1 MLGRLFKQNQPG
13 PNHHNSNGNVNY
25 TGQTGANNSYTNSYG
40 ANHQPKNGPIT
51 NPNTNSYQNVNTFE
65 DSYSRE
71 ILYGTSDVL
80 QLKPYQLNNK
90 FFRIIISQDGGNLR
104 SKQVLYDSAAQNNDN
119 PGHIARPPSVS
130 RNSSSNNVNSKNILT
145 SKIYHNASELNDY
158 MFGCGL
164 PSNETYSTTK
174 IHILPTLNNLT
185 YGSNQS
191 ILITR
196 LFLIS
201 DNNEI
206 LGLNDNFEAQWK
218 PRPALPIKETSI
230 KNYAFNI
237 AHSRSTS
244 TDSGSA
250 NKSTNGINSRFS
262 IGLIIPLESVND
274 HLNDVIFNN
283 WDEISHY
290 LIVLQKLIIKKL
302 ILTLNNSMNDL
313 SLSSLSLQNN
323 SPNHSHIY
331 CPYIVNKRI
340 QFPSY
345 LLQNELDLNNQ
356 LIKLIKLIHYNTNV
370 PKLINSN
377 SLMRSSMNGS
387 SRVNPML
394 FNWIS
399 EVLNWLQFKDGRS
412 MNNDITHQLHSSFNN
427 NSQFQYNN
435 TANAS
440 NPVSIQSSPSINNFI
455 LSPNTDTTITK
466 TFLASLLALLI
477 PLRKLLTTKPFSNCN
492 DGSNTR
498 EITRV
503 IVMTGNPVVA
513 KKLIFIINGL
523 IPDNEML
530 SILDDYE
537 DENSYTPESSND
549 NKRVEHSID
558 KIPESK
564 SEEFINEDAF
574 SNDSLDTPSSVQQK
588 PFSSTGDM
596 NHINAL
602 GGSKPVPTIP
612 IPIKSSTASSYS
624 SSDNS
629 PTHTTSVKG
638 WEIPHKSSASTT
650 TTPFKSRVEVG
661 TSVIP
666 IAQKT
671 PARSSLSKSSS
682 MAYLSSSLT
691 SSLSSSASNYS
702 LSKLGGSFM
711 EKWKNSFSNT
721 QHTNPNVN
729 PSNNQTNNL
738 IGFNTENH
746 EFLPPSLGN
755 LSKRN
760 SVHSLRTPS
769 PVVEMDD
776 NLLYHNNSNIGNI
789 PHNSSSST
797 KMSRAQSMFDL
808 YNNHSNNKRNSIGI
822 IQEEGKQLHL
832 GIKRSNTSIYT
843 SSLHDSCKIKN
854 INDFNKGIIKT
865 KCSVIMKANV
875 SLGGSIDKTLNIN
888 TLMEKSGDESDSYY
902 EDEST
907 ITSSRVNDIAP
918 LIKHRPL
925 FPNVAFAEEF
935 RPEFIL
941 QSCPINPKLE
951 SQVMT
956 SMKND
961 LLFYQN
967 NCQFENVTS
976 RSVFISLRAREIKMI
991 EMNVGEP
998 SSGGP
1003 ETSPNSQ
1010 ASSNCGTP
1018 LGSLQ
1023 EPLKPSLQSALT
1035 KGIRNNNTD
1044 QNENRRSS
1052 TTSNNTASYKTII
1065 KKIFSPTRNLGD
1077 KEVIHAVENTLD
1089 EINKLLQ
1096 SCSNIQKSETMS
1108 KDFNEKL
1115 TLLMSN
1121 ILS

>member
-13 PNHHNSNGNVNY
+13 SSIHTSNGNANY
-25 TGQTGANNSYTNSYG
+25 TGPAGANNSHANSYG
-40 ANHQPKNGPIT
+40 TNQPKNSPIS

-71 ILYGTSDVL
+71 ILYGTSDIL

-119 PGHIARPPSVS
+119 SCLIARPPTVS
-130 RNSSSNNVNSKNILT
+130 RNNSSNNVNSKNILT

-206 LGLNDNFEAQWK
+206 LGFIDNFEAQWK

-230 KNYAFNI
+230 KNYAFNL
-237 AHSRSTS
+237 AHSRITS
-244 TDSGSA
+244 TDSNSA
-250 NKSTNGINSRFS
+250 NKSANGINSRFS
-262 IGLIIPLESVND
+262 IGLIIPLESAND

-313 SLSSLSLQNN
+313 SLSNLSLQNN

-356 LIKLIKLIHYNTNV
+356 LIKLIKLMHYNTNV

-377 SLMRSSMNGS
+377 SLMRSSMNCS
-387 SRVNPML
+387 SKLNPML
-394 FNWIS
+394 FNWVS
-399 EVLNWLQFKDGRS
+399 EVLNWLQFKDGRY
-412 MNNDITHQLHSSFNN
+412 MNNDITPQLHSSFNS

-435 TANAS
+435 STTTS
-440 NPVSIQSSPSINNFI
+440 NPLSIQSSPSINNFHH
-455 LSPNTDTTITK
+455 SPNTDTAITK
-466 TFLASLLALLI
+466 SFLSSLLALLI
-477 PLRKLLTTKPFSNCN
+477 PLRKLLTTKPFSNSN
-492 DGSNTR
+492 DRGNTR

-513 KKLIFIINGL
+513 KKLIFIINGI

-530 SILDDYE
+530 SILDDY
-537 DENSYTPESSND
+537 DENSDISERSDDTKP
-549 NKRVEHSID
+549 VEHSID
-558 KIPESK
+558 KIPENK
-564 SEEFINEDAF
+564 SEEYMDENTF
-574 SNDSLDTPSSVQQK
+574 SNDSLSTPCSVQQK
-588 PFSSTGDM
+588 LFCSTGDM
-596 NHINAL
+596 NHANVL
-602 GGSKPVPTIP
+602 SGSKPVPTIP

-650 TTPFKSRVEVG
+650 TTPFKSRVEIG

-729 PSNNQTNNL
+729 SSSNQTNIL
-738 IGFNTENH
+738 LGFNPENH
-746 EFLPPSLGN
+746 EFLPPTLGN

-776 NLLYHNNSNIGNI
+776 NLLFHNANIGSI
-789 PHNSSSST
+789 PHNSSSS
-797 KMSRAQSMFDL
+797 KMSRAQSMYDL
-808 YNNHSNNKRNSIGI
+808 YNNSNNKRNGIGM
-822 IQEEGKQLHL
+822 IQEEGKQSHM
-832 GIKRSNTSIYT
+832 GVKRSNTSIYT
-843 SSLHDSCKIKN
+843 SSWHDSCKIKN
-854 INDFNKGIIKT
+854 INDFNRNIIRT
-865 KCSVIMKANV
+865 KCSIIMKANV
-875 SLGGSIDKTLNIN
+875 SLGDSVDKTLNIESV
-888 TLMEKSGDESDSYY
+888 MKKGGDESDSYY

-907 ITSSRVNDIAP
+907 ITSSKVNDIAP

-925 FPNVAFAEEF
+925 SPNVAFAEEF

-941 QSCPINPKLE
+941 QSCPISSKLE

-991 EMNVGEP
+991 EMNVGDA
-998 SSGGP
+998 GNGRT

-1010 ASSNCGTP
+1010 ASSNSGTP

-1023 EPLKPSLQSALT
+1023 ESQKPSLQSALT
-1035 KGIRNNNTD
+1035 IGIRNNKGDHNGV
-1044 QNENRRSS
+1044 RRSS
-1052 TTSNNTASYKTII
+1052 TASNSTASYKTVI

-1077 KEVIHAVENTLD
+1077 KVVIHAIENTLD
-1089 EINKLLQ
+1089 EINKLFQ
-1096 SCSNIQKSETMS
+1096 SYSNIQKNEPMS
-1108 KDFNEKL
+1108 QEFNDKL
-1115 TLLMSN
+1115 TMLMTN